1 MFARHACPCCT
12 FPTLHTKSGF
22 ELCAVCLWEDDG
34 ETGGSLEAAQKHFK
48 AEGTSGN
55 IAASEPGMA
64 LPSRMAIV
72 SYAMSVTNGSERF
85 DKTLFESLMLAHEIA
100 MDET

>member
-1 MFARHACPCCT
+1 
-12 FPTLHTKSGF
+12 
-22 ELCAVCLWEDDG
+22 
-34 ETGGSLEAAQKHFK
+34 
-48 AEGTSGN
+48 
-55 IAASEPGMA
+55 MA

-72 SYAMSVTNGSERF
+72 SYAMSVTKGAETF

>member
-1 MFARHACPCCT
+1 MFARHPCPCCN
-12 FPTLHTKSGF
+12 FPTLHTRSGF
-22 ELCAVCLWEDDG
+22 ELCPVCLWEDDG
-34 ETGGSLEAAQKHFK
+34 QQGEALDSARASFKH
-48 AEGTSGN
+48 EGHSGN
-55 IAASEPGMA
+55 LAASEPGMA